1 MAEKGPADN
10 YSHDRATWAADTKL
24 TAQQYFSPDSA
35 QGEEVF
41 EPEDATGM
49 WAIIGGP
56 NIA

>member
-10 YSHDRATWAADTKL
+10 YPHDHDTWAANTKL
-24 TAQQYFSPDSA
+24 MAQQYFSPDSV

-49 WAIIGGP
+49 WVIVGGP
-56 NIA
+56 NV